1 MSNSKSNTGLYIG
14 GGIAVTVVL
23 LAIIW
28 FFMGVSAH
36 NTANKYEQTIV
47 TAYENNKNVLS
58 NVTAKLMQTAQVNKK
73 YADDVK
79 ELATAALSARYGAEG
94 SKATMQWI
102 QERNNSLSPEI
113 YTRLMDVI
121 EAGRNEF
128 QVNQSILLDKKR
140 AYNTELNSY
149 FTGMLMK
156 GKGFPKIKL
165 DDYKIVVSQG
175 VIDTFESGVEK
186 EVQLF

>member
-1 MSNSKSNTGLYIG
+1 MNNTAKMSIF
-14 GGIAVTVVL
+14 GGIATIVI
-23 LAIIW
+23 LAIVY
-28 FFMGVSAH
+28 FFMGVGAH
-36 NTANKYEQTIV
+36 NSANKYEKTIIA
-47 TAYENNKNVLS
+47 AYENNKNVLS
-58 NVTAKLMQTAQVNKK
+58 NVTAKLLQTAQVNKK
-73 YADDVK
+73 YAADVK
-79 ELATAALSARYGAEG
+79 ELATAALSARYGESG

-102 QERNNSLSPEI
+102 KEKNGGNLDAKI

-140 AYNTELNSY
+140 AYTTELDSY
-149 FTGMLMK
+149 FTGMLMA

-165 DDYKIVVSQG
+165 DEYKIVISQG
-175 VIDTFESGVEK
+175 VIDTFETGVEK